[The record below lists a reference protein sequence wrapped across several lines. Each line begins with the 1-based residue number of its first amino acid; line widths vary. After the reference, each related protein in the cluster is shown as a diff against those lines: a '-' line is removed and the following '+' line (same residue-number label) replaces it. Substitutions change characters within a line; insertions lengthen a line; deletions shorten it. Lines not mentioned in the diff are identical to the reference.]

1 MPLQQLPFENLSPNS
16 RNHTEDG
23 GGNTGLISGKDEEEE
38 ELIDEKNNVE
48 ELKKPIDDV
57 YDVNAVK
64 PQYELQCLRKEWII
78 DYMQLM
84 EMNG

>member
-1 MPLQQLPFENLSPNS
+1 M
-16 RNHTEDG
+16 
-23 GGNTGLISGKDEEEE
+23 
-38 ELIDEKNNVE
+38 IDENNAE

>member
-1 MPLQQLPFENLSPNS
+1 MT
-16 RNHTEDG
+16 TEG

-38 ELIDEKNNVE
+38 EMVDENTE

-57 YDVNAVK
+57 YDVNSVK
-64 PQYELQCLRKEWII
+64 PQYELQCLRKNWIL

-84 EMNG
+84 ELSE